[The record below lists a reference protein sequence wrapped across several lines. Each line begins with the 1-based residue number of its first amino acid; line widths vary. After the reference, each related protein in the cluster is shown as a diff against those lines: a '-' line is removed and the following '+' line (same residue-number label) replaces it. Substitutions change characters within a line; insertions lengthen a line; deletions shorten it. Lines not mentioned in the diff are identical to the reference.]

1 MIYSNNNYI
10 LENTIKDNLGVLST
24 LSYNYKYVPKKFYQ
38 EKIKLNKLNNLK
50 KPIYLYLDLLEGER
64 IMVRD
69 SHRWD
74 LGHPNAYRLVNSK
87 KFKKVLSSK
96 KLPKHKFYNAEIEAD
111 GKIHKYYVLHFIHD
125 YLQEIDYKKSQF
137 SVISLMENDR
147 ILSVCKEGE
156 IKNAKHFQKK
166 NKILIN
172 DMQFL
177 QIKKL
182 CFLPEINYDLWGLHG
197 QIILSEKAK
206 NDIEKAGITGVYMP
220 NIKDVEMFKDLE
232 VV

>member
-1 MIYSNNNYI
+1 MIFFE
-10 LENTIKDNLGVLST
+10 LNTNSKDKKGVPPFLIT
-24 LSYNYKYVPKKFYQ
+24 ND
-38 EKIKLNKLNNLK
+38 KIKKTSFYSKYISMDNFFKNDDN
-50 KPIYLYLDLLEGER
+50 IYLKMSKFKGANLFL
-64 IMVRD
+64 RD
-69 SHRWD
+69 YHRWD
-74 LGHPNAYRLVNSK
+74 LGHPIAYYIVNSK
-87 KFKKVLSSK
+87 KLKKVLSSNN
-96 KLPKHKFYNAEIEAD
+96 LPKHKFYNAEIDAN

-137 SVISLMENDR
+137 SVISLMENDK
-147 ILSVCKEGE
+147 ILSVCKAGE
-156 IKNAKHFQKK
+156 IKNAKHFHKK
-166 NKILIN
+166 NKTLIN

-182 CFLPEINYDLWGLHG
+182 CFLPKINYDLWGLHG
-197 QIILSEKAK
+197 QIIISEKAK

>member
-1 MIYSNNNYI
+1 MKKNIFKLDSI
-10 LENTIKDNLGVLST
+10 IRDRLGVPSPVRE
-24 LSYNYKYVPKKFYQ
+24 NNDIVEQKYHKKNISE
-38 EKIKLNKLNNLK
+38 EKFANLNFKV
-50 KPIYLYLDLLEGER
+50 YLELDTWKGEKS
-64 IMVRD
+64 ILRD
-69 SHRWD
+69 YHRWGIGIPD
-74 LGHPNAYRLVNSK
+74 PYTVINSS

-125 YLQEIDYKKSQF
+125 YLQEIDYKKSRF
-137 SVISLMENDR
+137 SVISLMENDK
-147 ILSVCKEGE
+147 ILDVCKAGE
-156 IKNAKHFQKK
+156 IKNAKHFHKK
-166 NKILIN
+166 NKTLIN

-182 CFLPEINYDLWGLHG
+182 CFLPKINYDLWGLHG
-197 QIILSEKAK
+197 QIIISEKAK